1 MSRPCAVDATAGPRK
16 RPGHFEFLYNGAMLM
31 KRMKLPALLCLALVA
46 GVFLSGPVLAS
57 SRDRDRGADR
67 SMAERGISL
76 DEAVARAERR
86 YDARVVRAEEKRH
99 GDRIEYRIRLLGA
112 DGRVFEV
119 RVDAETGQER

>member
-1 MSRPCAVDATAGPRK
+1 MSQAPGPRR
-16 RPGHFEFLYNGAMLM
+16 RPGFFGLHYNDAM
-31 KRMKLPALLCLALVA
+31 RMKKIGALMILGLFMTASSA
-46 GVFLSGPVLAS
+46 LSGVALAS
-57 SRDRDRGADR
+57 DRDRNRGAER
-67 SMAERGISL
+67 SMAEPALSL

-86 YDARVVRAEEKRH
+86 YQARAVRAVEKRN

>member
-1 MSRPCAVDATAGPRK
+1 MTI
-16 RPGHFEFLYNGAMLM
+16 
-31 KRMKLPALLCLALVA
+31 LCLALMA
-46 GVFLSGPVLAS
+46 GAVESRQVQAS
-57 SRDRDRGADR
+57 ERDRHRDQGSKRAMADR
-67 SMAERGISL
+67 DISL

-119 RVDAETGQER
+119 RIDAESGREL